1 MSVFTHKELLKKNLF
16 QKIFKVEPKKNFI
29 TEVENCLADF
39 ENSLDSLSGSN
50 VKKIAEKYNIN
61 TDLDFIDE
69 RINLL
74 KRYLDLFFEKQYL
87 TDTEYHSIKH
97 FSNIICLPE
106 NKFKEEYEN
115 FAAACYGK
123 KIKEFLSDEVIS
135 STEKKILDDLRTKL
149 RLSQDI
155 ANEIYKKAVK
165 STMDGY
171 TTHIFRSEKFS
182 PQDEEN
188 MYAAADRLGLKLSFP
203 PDIQRKLTK
212 YRENWE
218 LENGRLPI
226 LQSDIRL
233 MDGEI
238 LHFRTYIRWMEER
251 TVTKRVNY
259 SGFTYSTKIIG
270 NVRWKAGTIT
280 PHRIQSSELQEID
293 SGNLYLTNKR
303 IIFNGQHENK
313 TITYKKI
320 INFQPYTDG
329 LLIEKETGKSPFLAF
344 NNEIEKA
351 ATILANVLS

>member
-1 MSVFTHKELLKKNLF
+1 
-16 QKIFKVEPKKNFI
+16 
-29 TEVENCLADF
+29 
-39 ENSLDSLSGSN
+39 
-50 VKKIAEKYNIN
+50 
-61 TDLDFIDE
+61 
-69 RINLL
+69 
-74 KRYLDLFFEKQYL
+74 
-87 TDTEYHSIKH
+87 
-97 FSNIICLPE
+97 
-106 NKFKEEYEN
+106 
-115 FAAACYGK
+115 
-123 KIKEFLSDEVIS
+123 
-135 STEKKILDDLRTKL
+135 
-149 RLSQDI
+149 
-155 ANEIYKKAVK
+155 
-165 STMDGY
+165 MDGY
-171 TTHIFRSEKFS
+171 TSHIFRSEKFS

-203 PDIQRKLTK
+203 PEIQRKLTK

-218 LENGRLPI
+218 LENGKLPI

-233 MDGEI
+233 MDGEV

-280 PHRIQSSELQEID
+280 PHRIQSTELQEID
-293 SGNLYLTNKR
+293 AGTLYLTNKR

-313 TITYKKI
+313 TVTYKKI

-351 ATILANVLS
+351 ATILATVLS